1 MGFRYKKF
9 IYTGGSGSWGSSST
23 PRSRAEVV
31 IKDFAQWI
39 IDSGTGWSL
48 DTTRNQTINDFTE
61 IPYWNP
67 NNRTDY
73 PNDNAPALFFT
84 NSISGCKLFLCIQGI
99 QSSVSNYYCP
109 KIPNSNIVESSWSP
123 RGDTSYTTTNKS
135 LAGII
140 MSMIPGG
147 SSDMFG
153 STFDGITDFIPLS
166 ATKLIGTAHAHGYIA
181 FNSYPITFIKTNTS
195 NRNYAYGLYVTPY
208 VLGIA
213 GHNDTIVNP
222 VCKWADGYFVGRIFG
237 TLAHEET
244 LPQAKYGFIQL
255 NRAEEGSNTEFNGMR
270 TVVYS
275 VGSRDVY
282 FNSTRS
288 FVDSITN
295 TDWTY
300 TSTAQFFS
308 ANGTSIEHVHNISKL
323 RYQPATPYELSDYM
337 CNSTTAGLSRW
348 VPYAVGNCSID
359 LTTYGV
365 IPGDGFKGYLDTD
378 LFRASVDH
386 EVGKLYDNG
395 NFIGVNSMLLG
406 WDPQNDPL

>member
-39 IDSGTGWSL
+39 IDSNTGWAL
-48 DTTRNQTINDFTE
+48 DTSRNQTIEDFTE

-99 QSSVSNYYCP
+99 QSNITSYYCP
-109 KIPNSNIVESSWSP
+109 KIPNSNIVESLSAV
-123 RGDTSYTTTNKS
+123 RGDTSYTTTNKC

-140 MSMIPGG
+140 MSIIPGG
-147 SSDMFG
+147 SSDTFG
-153 STFDGITDFIPLS
+153 NTFDGTTDFIPSS
-166 ATKLIGTAHAHGYIA
+166 ATKLISTAHAHGYIN
-181 FNSYPITFIKTNTS
+181 FYSYPVTFIKTNTA
-195 NRNYAYGLYVTPY
+195 NRNYAYGLYITPY

-213 GHNDTIVNP
+213 GHSDTIVNP
-222 VCKWADGYFVGRIFG
+222 VCQWADGYFVGRIFG

-244 LPQAKYGFIQL
+244 LPQAKYGLILL
-255 NRAEEGSNTEFNGMR
+255 NKVNEAGNTEFNGMK
-270 TVVYS
+270 TYDYD

-282 FNSTRS
+282 FNGTCSFAQDIGADTALKSTM
-288 FVDSITN
+288 
-295 TDWTY
+295 
-300 TSTAQFFS
+300 QFFS
-308 ANGTSIEHVHNISKL
+308 ASGASIENVHNISNL
-323 RYQPATPYELSDYM
+323 RFQPATPYELSDYM
-337 CNSTTAGLSRW
+337 CNSATAGLSRW
-348 VPYAVGNCSID
+348 VPYAVGNCSTN